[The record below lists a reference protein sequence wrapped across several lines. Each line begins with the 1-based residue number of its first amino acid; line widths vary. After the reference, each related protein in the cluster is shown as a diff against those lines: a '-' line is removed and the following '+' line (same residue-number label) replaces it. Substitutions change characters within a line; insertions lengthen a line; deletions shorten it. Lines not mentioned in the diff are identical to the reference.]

1 MALKGDLD
9 ITKNLK
15 MIEWL
20 KAELVESVGAL
31 LKSLLNASAEATA
44 DRLASLLILIYLL
57 GDRVGV
63 SFAVLDSEVKN
74 KLKQSLAAAPQE
86 ERWHQ
91 DMKALHD
98 HWQHRTR

>member
-1 MALKGDLD
+1 MALKGELD

-15 MIEWL
+15 MVEWL
-20 KAELVESVGAL
+20 KAELVESVGTL
-31 LKSLLNASAEATA
+31 LKSLLNASVEATA

-63 SFAVLDSEVKN
+63 SFAVLDSAVKA
-74 KLKQSLAAAPQE
+74 KLKQSLAAAPPDD
-86 ERWHQ
+86 RWHQ